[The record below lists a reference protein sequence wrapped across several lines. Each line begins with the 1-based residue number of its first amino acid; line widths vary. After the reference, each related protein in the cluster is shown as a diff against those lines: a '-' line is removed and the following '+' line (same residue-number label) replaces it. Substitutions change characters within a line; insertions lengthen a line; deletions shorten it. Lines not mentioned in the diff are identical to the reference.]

1 MGKVNR
7 VWGSQIMIS
16 DKSDNVVIDNVNNH
30 CNLFLGNVIILWVT
44 YSPYL
49 YVSYFLLKQK
59 RYNKFCHFP
68 LCYSSLRA
76 CKHFFLNH
84 RSGTFLLC
92 IFTVCTYLFGWTLNI
107 LYPKS
112 TSERNPFL
120 MMRVYIL
127 CISVFSLLPLYCL
140 LYNK

>member
-1 MGKVNR
+1 M
-7 VWGSQIMIS
+7 
-16 DKSDNVVIDNVNNH
+16 
-30 CNLFLGNVIILWVT
+30 WVT

-84 RSGTFLLC
+84 KLGTFLLC

-112 TSERNPFL
+112 ISERNPFL
-120 MMRVYIL
+120 MMRVYTYYVFLYFPYCPCSVSFI
-127 CISVFSLLPLYCL
+127 ISNKLITITSRTNVYLYTLMQCTHIPNIKCDFIFL
-140 LYNK
+140 